1 MVYKNNKSFFV
12 RPQIIKL
19 RNLGKT
25 YSEIVSMINC
35 VNGDQYQTSETV
47 KDTNGKKI
55 NIFPLS

>member
-47 KDTNGKKI
+47 KDMNGKKI
-55 NIFPLS
+55 NIFLLS